1 MARLFYSEL
10 RLGLASVGGSNIGDV
25 SRSRLNAG
33 AEDVDGVVGDLRI
46 ERTGFTTVVLGLE
59 GER

>member
-10 RLGLASVGGSNIGDV
+10 RLGLASVGVDIF
-25 SRSRLNAG
+25 SRVRLNADT
-33 AEDVDGVVGDLRI
+33 EDVDGVVGDLHS
-46 ERTGFTTVVLGLE
+46 ERTGFTTDVLGLE